1 MPSNPVPSRQIE
13 TRAGNKS
20 AHPGNVTKPKKRRTA
35 AEVEEA
41 RVAKA
46 KAKEDRELARKQSI
60 ERAAQFERAD
70 MVCEDDVDAT
80 PRPAFTP
87 KPRPPPQNQSRM
99 TSLPAE
105 TSDVEMS
112 YGSDFDGDFD
122 RAPFVPP
129 PSADGSTV
137 DDSTV
142 ENDTPP
148 PAKKAKAAAKG
159 KGKETKKA
167 KAASKKKTAE
177 ESEVEIVEPKAEP
190 PKEPKPKK
198 KNFRDEINIAAKELE
213 EVQAKKFGGMV
224 KSMRGGEE
232 PKAGKP
238 ASKPK
243 GLGPWWPQATTAGE
257 KGVLKREGAIGDI
270 NDLFDNEAIADKR
283 PDQESKRS
291 DQNDET

>member
-1 MPSNPVPSRQIE
+1 
-13 TRAGNKS
+13 
-20 AHPGNVTKPKKRRTA
+20 
-35 AEVEEA
+35 
-41 RVAKA
+41 
-46 KAKEDRELARKQSI
+46 
-60 ERAAQFERAD
+60 
-70 MVCEDDVDAT
+70 
-80 PRPAFTP
+80 
-87 KPRPPPQNQSRM
+87 
-99 TSLPAE
+99 
-105 TSDVEMS
+105 
-112 YGSDFDGDFD
+112 
-122 RAPFVPP
+122 
-129 PSADGSTV
+129 
-137 DDSTV
+137 
-142 ENDTPP
+142 
-148 PAKKAKAAAKG
+148 
-159 KGKETKKA
+159 
-167 KAASKKKTAE
+167 
-177 ESEVEIVEPKAEP
+177 VEPEAEP